1 MIHNI
6 RLTTPLPTTTTIIK
20 TTTTTT
26 TTIITTK
33 QQKQQQQQ
41 QQQLTY
47 YRSEAS
53 ERDSEPD
60 RDGMTDYRT
69 IGSQ

>member
-41 QQQLTY
+41 LTY